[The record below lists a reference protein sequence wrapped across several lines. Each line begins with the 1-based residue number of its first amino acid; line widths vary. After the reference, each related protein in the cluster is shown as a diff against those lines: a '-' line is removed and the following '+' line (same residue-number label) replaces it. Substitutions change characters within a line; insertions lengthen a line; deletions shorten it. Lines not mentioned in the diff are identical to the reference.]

1 MASRL
6 SGRVLVAAAVGTVA
20 AGLLTACTQSSD
32 DSDGGGPAGS
42 AGTPSGTSSAAPV
55 PTKFA
60 AGDVRIALV
69 RQLSTGDYFEQW
81 LAGAQAQAKALG
93 VQLDV
98 SSADNNNDRQAL
110 NLRQAVNNKADAII
124 VDHGFAETITP
135 AIAEAVAARIPVV
148 AFDVDAGT
156 NSVAAIDQND
166 AAIATQALS
175 VLKQDT
181 GGTAKVIYV
190 YVAGFAPLD
199 KRNAVW
205 EQFKKDNAGIQQVAK
220 IGVVNDNTAA
230 QVADQ
235 AKAALQANPDV
246 TAIFAPYDEF
256 AKGATQA
263 VNELGLAGK
272 VKVYG
277 ADISTA
283 DIAAIAAPN
292 SPWVATSATN
302 PANVG
307 AVAVRAAALLVAGH
321 QVPPRTEIPP
331 ALITQRHLRDNKI
344 ENIARLSTAVPA
356 LTTPDVLPIP
366 WLS

>member
-6 SGRVLVAAAVGTVA
+6 FRRVLAGAAVGTVV
-20 AGLLTACTQSSD
+20 AGLLTACTQSSNES
-32 DSDGGGPAGS
+32 DSGSTAGS
-42 AGTPSGTSSAAPV
+42 GATPSSNSSAAPV

-60 AGDVRIALV
+60 SGDVRIALV

-98 SSADNNNDRQAL
+98 SSADGNNDRQAL
-110 NLRQAVNNKADAII
+110 NLRQAVNNKADAIV

-135 AIAEAVAARIPVV
+135 AIAEAVAAKIPVV

-156 NSVAAIDQND
+156 NSVAAIGQND
-166 AAIATQALS
+166 ATIATQALD

-205 EQFKKDNAGIQQVAK
+205 EQFTTENPGIQQVAK

-246 TAIFAPYDEF
+246 TAVFAPYDEF

-263 VNELGLAGK
+263 INELGLQSK

-283 DIAAIAAPN
+283 DIAAITAAN

-307 AVAVRAAALLVAGH
+307 AVAVRAAALLVAGYP
-321 QVPPRTEIPP
+321 VPPQTDIPP
-331 ALITQRHLRDNKI
+331 ALITQQHLRDNKI
-344 ENIARLSTAVPA
+344 ANIAQLAAAVPA